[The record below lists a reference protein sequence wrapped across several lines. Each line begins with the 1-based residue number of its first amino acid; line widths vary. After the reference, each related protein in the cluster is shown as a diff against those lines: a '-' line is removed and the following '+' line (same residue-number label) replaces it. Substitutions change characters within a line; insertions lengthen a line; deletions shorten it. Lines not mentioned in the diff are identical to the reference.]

1 MISDIDIRAA
11 VLISDIDI
19 RAAVL
24 ISDRSDRC
32 YKIEIIRK
40 IRNNNE
46 TRVTTVNV
54 HVIDSDSVITSDQK
68 LNSAQD
74 QIELQI
80 NKNS

>member
-1 MISDIDIRAA
+1 M
-11 VLISDIDI
+11 ISDIDI